1 MDIYRIAFIGHRLI
15 YGQYHLEDR
24 VEEIIKEKLRSK
36 EYVELYVGRNGDFDI
51 LAASATK
58 RAQKK
63 IEDQNSTL
71 VLVQPYPMKNDAD
84 YEKFYDEIWYPID
97 RKVHP
102 KSAIT
107 KRNCWMIDNA
117 DLLIAYVEES
127 RKGGAWATLKYAE
140 KQGVEIINLV
150 C

>member
-24 VEEIIKEKLRSK
+24 VEEIIREKLRSK

-51 LAASATK
+51 LVASATK
-58 RAQKK
+58 RAQKRM
-63 IEDQNSTL
+63 ESQNSAL
-71 VLVQPYPMKNDAD
+71 VLVQPYSMKNDAD

-102 KSAIT
+102 KAAIT
-107 KRNCWMIDNA
+107 TRNRWMIENA
-117 DLLIAYVEES
+117 DLLIAYIEEE
-127 RKGGAWATLKYAE
+127 RCGGALSTLKYAQ
-140 KQGVEIINLV
+140 KQGIEIINLA